1 MPAGDPPGWAA
12 AAAEP
17 IHDESV
23 WDVLAGCES
32 SGRWDINTGNGFYG
46 GLQFTLDSWRF
57 VGGEGM
63 PHEASRDEQ
72 IRRAQRLQRL
82 QGWEAWPVCARKLG
96 LR

>member
-1 MPAGDPPGWAA
+1 MLIDQSPP
-12 AAAEP
+12 E
-17 IHDESV
+17 ESFEV
-23 WDVLAGCES
+23 WLRLAQCES
-32 SGRWDINTGNGFYG
+32 SGDWSINTGNGFYG